1 VEAESEGAVSAIV
14 LMVGGWTSE
23 DGGVEVGQ
31 MVIVFGKRNGK
42 CDIADGYCGICQ
54 GFKLSQA
61 LGKLLAFHLL
71 PRYPTFSKTMGEI

>member
-1 VEAESEGAVSAIV
+1 MSAIV

-42 CDIADGYCGICQ
+42 CDIADGHCQ

-61 LGKLLAFHLL
+61 LGKLLAFHFL